1 MDVLRKEFAHHI
13 SLKQKF
19 DRDVEKQ
26 YTCFMHGFHVFYSEE
41 VKSIL
46 RTNHKII
53 FGTEFVQGL
62 IDRNILLPNKNGLLV
77 IYFRNGNPVHAGKFL
92 PQKNRVASKWGIGH
106 LWEHDIWEV
115 PAFYGDRNE
124 FFNLLEQEK
133 VIREFKEFAAKEKLE
148 IVPQ

>member
-1 MDVLRKEFAHHI
+1 MNMTDLRNKLNELTRCRDLEQQISMMDVLRKEFAHHI

-115 PAFYGDRNE
+115 PAFYGD
-124 FFNLLEQEK
+124 
-133 VIREFKEFAAKEKLE
+133 
-148 IVPQ
+148 